1 MQINDREGLA
11 RAIRELSKRSIIEE
25 NILLDNMYR
34 IKLALDPVEQVNK
47 LFSRKAP
54 FAEAINNLLDESI
67 VDGGNVLINK
77 LTIDSTDSFL
87 KETLNT
93 FMQLSIAKTV
103 NRNAYKIKAVSV
115 VIIKNI
121 LRA

>member
-34 IKLALDPVEQVNK
+34 IKLALDPVAQVNK
-47 LFSRKAP
+47 LFPRKVP

-67 VDGGNVLINK
+67 VDVGNVLISK
-77 LTIDSTDSFL
+77 FTIDSTDSFL
-87 KETLNT
+87 KETLNS